1 MFYINYVHP
10 NSPKNKLIK
19 IVADTKQSYRILIST
34 MFEFIFLMYYLYYLT
49 DNYRPAGLDAAYFIS
64 HLTDDIPER
73 LECVL
78 YLINLA

>member
-1 MFYINYVHP
+1 MYIP
-10 NSPKNKLIK
+10 PPLKFFKKIIK
-19 IVADTKQSYRILIST
+19 DRTKQSYRTYIST
-34 MFEFIFLMYYLYYLT
+34 MFEFLFVTYYLYFLT
-49 DNYRPAGLDAAYFIS
+49 VDYRHAGLDAKYFMS